1 MTVYDLKKVLDTLIG
16 SYKNANN
23 FLITAKLPGKKE
35 YTSIIEFDVEDEKLY
50 LSSDNEDEEILNV
63 ARLRKYIIEE
73 SKEKCWEDDESFIS
87 KFYDCEIKIYDYGTY
102 ATYYLSKTIINKN
115 KLVLIC
121 SDNED
126 DDTEEKNKEKEEEKN
141 ISLTLSEIKLITGA
155 LNYAGDKAADANGYS
170 AGEKYWDLCTKFQ
183 KIFDFILEY

>member
-1 MTVYDLKKVLDTLIG
+1 MTVYDLKKVLDTLI
-16 SYKNANN
+16 SCYKNANN

-73 SKEKCWEDDESFIS
+73 AKEKCWEDDESFIS
-87 KFYDCEIKIYDYGTY
+87 KFYDCEIKIYDYCTDVIY
-102 ATYYLSKTIINKN
+102 CLSEVIINKN
-115 KLVLIC
+115 QIVLIC
-121 SDNED
+121 SDNNK
-126 DDTEEKNKEKEEEKN
+126 KNEEEYEEEEEEEEE
-141 ISLTLSEIKLITGA
+141 ITLTLSEAKLIAGA

-170 AGEKYWDLCTKFQ
+170 SGEKYWDLCTKFQ
-183 KIFDFILEY
+183 RIFNFNLEY